1 MTKSVCQVC
10 GETFRGIPLFTV
22 KDGKQVEACP
32 TCYRKLDEAYRKNS
46 CLACVFFNV
55 SACELLNTE
64 LEEPYVKSASC
75 GYFNTSTD
83 PKTVTKARIKK
94 LEMSGRFENA
104 AKEYEKLGMT
114 QKAQETR
121 EKAKNLPPPSNDV
134 NELVKQLD
142 ERGQTLTYYCCHCG
156 EQLKIGAKHESLKN
170 CPKCTCDLTVIDL
183 AKLIN
188 QHL

>member
-10 GETFRGIPLFTV
+10 GETFRGIPLYTV

-55 SACELLNTE
+55 SVCELFNTE

-75 GYFNTSTD
+75 NYFTTSAD
-83 PKTVTKARIKK
+83 PETMAKARIKK

-142 ERGQTLTYYCCHCG
+142 ERGEALTYYCCHCG
-156 EQLKIGAKHESLKN
+156 EQLKIGAKHEPQKT
-170 CPKCTCDLTVIDL
+170 CPKCNCDLTIIDL
-183 AKLIN
+183 ARLIN